1 MADKFTR
8 LTIADGDVFFGD
20 SNTDNDSIEELEDN
34 VDAKLMTFIGK
45 DSTKGLI
52 NTSTAETV
60 VGQVSVAANSVNT
73 YLFITA
79 QLRFSTSSAHNCQF
93 RVRVGTAG
101 TTSDGEVTT
110 DAYIIGGANG
120 TFGGNTVVVAIETT
134 HFDKTQL
141 NYVSVTATNSD
152 SSLSTEGACY
162 NLVVLGI

>member
-1 MADKFTR
+1 MAIKNTNLGGTDWSPGNR
-8 LTIADGDVFFGD
+8 LNAADL
-20 SNTDNDSIEELEDN
+20 NDTF
-34 VDAKLMTFIGK
+34 DAGYTSYFRFIGK

-79 QLRFSTSSAHNCQF
+79 QLRFKTISAHNCQF

-110 DAYIIGGANG
+110 DTYNIGGVYG

-141 NYVSVTATNSD
+141 NYVSVTAKNS
-152 SSLSTEGACY
+152 SSSASTEGACY

>member
-1 MADKFTR
+1 MAIKNTNLGGTDWSPGNR
-8 LTIADGDVFFGD
+8 LNAADL
-20 SNTDNDSIEELEDN
+20 NDTF
-34 VDAKLMTFIGK
+34 DAGYTSYFRFIGK

-79 QLRFSTSSAHNCQF
+79 QLRFITSSAHNCQF

-110 DAYIIGGANG
+110 DTYNIGGANG

-141 NYVSVTATNSD
+141 NYVSVTAKNS
-152 SSLSTEGACY
+152 SSSASTEGACY